1 MKLTMKPMSLH
12 NFADELNEIM
22 PVLIREFSRRNSN
35 ELYKGKITL
44 PQFLVMGFI
53 NGRVQAK
60 MTDAARF
67 MSVSTAAMTGI
78 VNRMV
83 RDGLVARLYDLKDR
97 RVINIKLTPKGTALV
112 KKIKEQRRAAIIKVF
127 GMISEKERG
136 DYLKI
141 ITRIHSILTNDKEFT
156 GE

>member
-1 MKLTMKPMSLH
+1 
-12 NFADELNEIM
+12 
-22 PVLIREFSRRNSN
+22 
-35 ELYKGKITL
+35 
-44 PQFLVMGFI
+44 MGFI
-53 NGRVQAK
+53 NGRGQAK

>member
-1 MKLTMKPMSLH
+1 M
-12 NFADELNEIM
+12 I
-22 PVLIREFSRRNSN
+22 
-35 ELYKGKITL
+35 
-44 PQFLVMGFI
+44 
-53 NGRVQAK
+53 
-60 MTDAARF
+60 
-67 MSVSTAAMTGI
+67 
-78 VNRMV
+78 
-83 RDGLVARLYDLKDR
+83 
-97 RVINIKLTPKGTALV
+97 ALV